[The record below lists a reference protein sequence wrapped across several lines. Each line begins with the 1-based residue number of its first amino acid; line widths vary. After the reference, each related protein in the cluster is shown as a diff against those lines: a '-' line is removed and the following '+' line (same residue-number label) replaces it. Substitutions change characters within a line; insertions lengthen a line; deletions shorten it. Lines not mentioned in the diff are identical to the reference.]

1 MIRQIC
7 IFGKFF
13 RPPDSMRFYLFFLI
27 VLIQSCGSDSPQK
40 NVTRAFYY
48 WKSSFQLS
56 KAEQQT
62 LDTCQVNKLYIKA
75 FDIDWNLATNKPE
88 IKAPLV
94 FQDSIPQNLS
104 FVPVVFI
111 TNQTLKQISD
121 TYLDDFAD
129 FVQGQLKRV
138 WQDIPYAEIQFDCDW
153 TISTRAKYFK
163 FLDLYRK
170 HCQGKTLSATI
181 RLHQIKFAHK
191 TGIPPVD
198 RGMLM
203 FYNMSDWK
211 KPQIK
216 NSIYDLN
223 AASQYTATL
232 NKYPLDLDVVFPL
245 FRWAVFYRG
254 NRFMTV
260 INKLDSKTLNQQKFL
275 KKEGN
280 KYYLQG
286 DIQAFG
292 ISLRKGDMI
301 RAEAVDYE
309 ELLKGSRA
317 LSKQISTQKLTFA
330 FYYLD
335 PNIVS
340 YYSHE
345 QLHQIF
351 FSFQLPD

>member
-1 MIRQIC
+1 
-7 IFGKFF
+7 
-13 RPPDSMRFYLFFLI
+13 MRFYLLFI
-27 VLIQSCGSDSPQK
+27 VLLIQACGSDRPPK
-40 NVTRAFYY
+40 NITRAFYY
-48 WKSSFQLS
+48 WKSTFQLS
-56 KAEQQT
+56 AEERQT
-62 LDTCQVNKLYIKA
+62 LDSCGVNKLYIKA
-75 FDIDWNLATNKPE
+75 FDIDWNFATNTPVL
-88 IKAPLV
+88 KAPIV
-94 FQDSIPQNLS
+94 FQDNIPQNLAI
-104 FVPVVFI
+104 VPVIFI

-121 TYLDDFAD
+121 NYLNDFAD
-129 FVQGQLKRV
+129 YVQSQLKTV
-138 WQDIPYAEIQFDCDW
+138 WQGRPYTEIQFDCDW
-153 TISTRAKYFK
+153 TINTRAKYFK

-170 HCQGKTLSATI
+170 HCQRKTLSATI

-216 NSIYDLN
+216 NSIYDLD

-232 NKYPLDLDVVFPL
+232 NKYPLDLDIVFPL

-260 INKLDSKTLNQQKFL
+260 INKLARETLNQQNFL
-275 KKEGN
+275 KKENN
-280 KYYLQG
+280 KYYVQE
-286 DIQAFG
+286 DVQAFG
-292 ISLRKGDMI
+292 MSLRRGDMI
-301 RAEAVDYE
+301 RTEDVDYE

-340 YYSHE
+340 HYTHE

-351 FSFQLPD
+351 LSFELPD

>member
-1 MIRQIC
+1 
-7 IFGKFF
+7 
-13 RPPDSMRFYLFFLI
+13 MRFYLLFLI
-27 VLIQSCGSDSPQK
+27 LLLQSCGSDSPPK
-40 NVTRAFYY
+40 KVSRAFYY
-48 WKSSFQLS
+48 WKSTFHLS
-56 KAEQQT
+56 PQERLT
-62 LDTCQVNKLYIKA
+62 LDTCGINKLYIKA
-75 FDIDWNLATNKPE
+75 FDIDWNFATNKPAL
-88 IKAPLV
+88 KAPIV
-94 FQDSIPQNLS
+94 FQDSLPQNLS
-104 FVPVVFI
+104 LVPVIFI

-121 TYLDDFAD
+121 NYLADFAD
-129 FVQGQLKRV
+129 YMQSELKRV
-138 WQDIPYAEIQFDCDW
+138 WQDRPYAEIQFDCDW
-153 TISTRAKYFK
+153 TISTKTKYFK

-170 HCQGKTLSATI
+170 HSDGKILSATI

-216 NSIYDLN
+216 NSIYDLD

-260 INKLDSKTLNQQKFL
+260 INKLASETLNQQKSL
-275 KKEGN
+275 KREGN
-280 KYYLQG
+280 KYYVQE
-286 DIQAFG
+286 DVQAFG

-301 RAEAVDYE
+301 RAEDVDYE

-340 YYSHE
+340 YYTHE

-351 FSFQLPD
+351 FSFELPD

>member
-1 MIRQIC
+1 
-7 IFGKFF
+7 
-13 RPPDSMRFYLFFLI
+13 MRFYLLF
-27 VLIQSCGSDSPQK
+27 VLLFIQACGSDSPPK

-48 WKSSFQLS
+48 WKSTFRLNGY
-56 KAEQQT
+56 ERQT
-62 LDTCQVNKLYIKA
+62 LDTCRVSKLYIKA
-75 FDIDWNLATNKPE
+75 FDIDWNFATNKPVL
-88 IKAPLV
+88 KAPIM
-94 FQDSIPQNLS
+94 FQDTIPPNLIL
-104 FVPVVFI
+104 VPAIFI
-111 TNQTLKQISD
+111 TNQTLKQIAD
-121 TYLDDFAD
+121 NYLNDFAD
-129 FVQGQLKRV
+129 FVQSQLETI
-138 WQDIPYAEIQFDCDW
+138 WQGRYYPEVQFDCDW
-153 TISTRAKYFK
+153 TNNTRAKYFK

-170 HCQGKTLSATI
+170 HSQGKTLSATI

-216 NSIYDLN
+216 NSIYDLD

-232 NKYPLDLDVVFPL
+232 SKYPLDLDVVLPL
-245 FRWAVFYRG
+245 FRWAIFFRG

-260 INKLDSKTLNQQKFL
+260 INKLDSETLNQQKFL
-275 KKEGN
+275 KKEAN
-280 KYYLQG
+280 KYYVQE
-286 DIQAFG
+286 DAQAFG

-330 FYYLD
+330 FYELD
-335 PNIVS
+335 PKTIS
-340 YYSHE
+340 HYSNE
-345 QLHQIF
+345 QLYQIF
-351 FSFQLPD
+351 LSFELPG

>member
-1 MIRQIC
+1 
-7 IFGKFF
+7 
-13 RPPDSMRFYLFFLI
+13 MRFYLLFLI
-27 VLIQSCGSDSPQK
+27 LLIQSCGPETPPKDL
-40 NVTRAFYY
+40 TRAFYY
-48 WKSSFQLS
+48 WKSSFQLADS
-56 KAEQQT
+56 DKQM
-62 LDTCQVNKLYIKA
+62 LDSCQINKLYIKV
-75 FDIDWNLATNKPE
+75 FDVDWNFTINKPLV
-88 IKAPLV
+88 KAPIMFRDTAPTKPTL
-94 FQDSIPQNLS
+94 
-104 FVPVVFI
+104 VPVIFI

-121 TYLDDFAD
+121 THLIDLAD
-129 FVQGQLKRV
+129 FIQSQLKTL
-138 WQDIPYAEIQFDCDW
+138 WQERPYTEIQFDCDW

-191 TGIPPVD
+191 TGIPPVE

-216 NSIYDLN
+216 NSIYDLD

-232 NKYPLDLDVVFPL
+232 HKYPLALDIVFPL
-245 FRWAVFYRG
+245 FRWAIFYRG

-260 INKLDSKTLNQQKFL
+260 INRLDSETLNQQKFL
-275 KKEGN
+275 KKEDN
-280 KYYLQG
+280 KYYVQQ
-286 DIQAFG
+286 DVQAFG
-292 ISLRKGDMI
+292 ISLRRGDMI
-301 RAEAVDYE
+301 RAEEVNYE

-330 FYYLD
+330 FYELD
-335 PNIVS
+335 PNIAS
-340 YYSHE
+340 HYTHE

-351 FSFQLPD
+351 LSFQLPD

>member
-1 MIRQIC
+1 
-7 IFGKFF
+7 
-13 RPPDSMRFYLFFLI
+13 MRFYLLFLI
-27 VLIQSCGSDSPQK
+27 ILLQSCGSDSPPK
-40 NVTRAFYY
+40 NVTKAFYY
-48 WKSSFQLS
+48 WKSIFQLS
-56 KAEQQT
+56 SQERKT
-62 LDTCQVNKLYIKA
+62 LDSCGVNKLYIKA
-75 FDIDWNLATNKPE
+75 FDIDWNFATNKPVL
-88 IKAPLV
+88 KAPV
-94 FQDSIPQNLS
+94 IFQDSIPQNLAL
-104 FVPVVFI
+104 VPVIFI

-121 TYLDDFAD
+121 TYLDDFANY
-129 FVQGQLKRV
+129 VQSQLKHV
-138 WQDIPYAEIQFDCDW
+138 WSVRPYIEIQFDCDW
-153 TISTRAKYFK
+153 TISTRTKYFK

-170 HCQGKTLSATI
+170 HCHGKTLSATI

-211 KPQIK
+211 KPKIK
-216 NSIYDLN
+216 NSIYDLD

-232 NKYPLDLDVVFPL
+232 SKYPLDLDIVFPL
-245 FRWAVFYRG
+245 FRWAVIYRG

-260 INKLDSKTLNQQKFL
+260 INKLGSETLNRQEFL

-280 KYYLQG
+280 KYYVQK
-286 DIQAFG
+286 DVQAFG
-292 ISLRKGDMI
+292 ISLRRGDMI
-301 RAEAVDYE
+301 RAEDVDYE

-335 PNIVS
+335 RNIVS
-340 YYSHE
+340 NYTHE

-351 FSFQLPD
+351 LSFELPD